1 MKSKTTVKGYLG
13 LLVGLSA
20 AVFYLAYHGASTRAT
35 AQEQDQRPP
44 EAETSQPPVPP
55 PTRAP
60 SERIDVEQAVPF
72 PYDI

>member
-20 AVFYLAYHGASTRAT
+20 AVFYLAYHSASTRAT
-35 AQEQDQRPP
+35 AQEQDPP
-44 EAETSQPPVPP
+44 AAETSQAPAPP